1 MSHNGVNKDI
11 ENGGYGAGVN
21 RNITPGGH
29 PYEATQPGWG
39 TYHRKFAN
47 PAPLGLSAFALTTF
61 VLSLINVG
69 ARGVTVPNLI
79 TSLALGYGGLVQL
92 LAGMWEFAQG
102 NTLGATA
109 FSSFGGFWI
118 SFGIILWPSSGVI
131 AGYTEPA
138 MLEQALGIYLIA
150 WFIFTFMCFIA
161 SLRASWG
168 LIVLF
173 GFLDVTFFLLAIGK
187 WNTHVGI
194 TKAGGIM
201 GIATAFIAW
210 YNAMAGMLT
219 PDTAYFSLPVGA
231 IAKRGD

>member
-1 MSHNGVNKDI
+1 MSANGLNKDV
-11 ENGGYGAGVN
+11 ENGYGAGVN

-61 VLSLINVG
+61 VLSLINVQ
-69 ARGVTVPNLI
+69 ARGITTPNII
-79 TSLALGYGGLVQL
+79 TSLALAYGGLVQL
-92 LAGMWEFAQG
+92 LAGMWEFACG

-109 FSSFGGFWI
+109 FSSYGGFWI
-118 SFGIILWPSSGVI
+118 SFGIILWPGSGV
-131 AGYTEPA
+131 AAAYTEA
-138 MLEQALGIYLIA
+138 GMFEQALGLYLTG
-150 WFIFTFMCFIA
+150 WFIFTFICFVA
-161 SLRASWG
+161 SLRASFG

-173 GFLDVTFFLLAIGK
+173 GFLDITFLLLAVGK
-187 WNTHVGI
+187 YNGHVGL

-219 PDTAYFSLPVGA
+219 PDTAWFSLPVGSLA
-231 IAKRGD
+231 PKQH